1 MADKKKVSHQG
12 SRAEDIVNFVI
23 NIEEQKER
31 KKDRVLEVELVR
43 TIISLHNLSHDID
56 GRLRTG
62 EFTLITDSASLKI
75 TRLILRDEQQ
85 RERKRG
91 KEQEGVVETNV
102 WREKEID
109 NTTPRNFTYKIKLQ
123 SASN

>member
-1 MADKKKVSHQG
+1 M
-12 SRAEDIVNFVI
+12 NFVI

-31 KKDRVLEVELVR
+31 EKDRVLEVELVR